1 MGKRR
6 LDHMVTGTSSDEH
19 GGGGAVRC
27 TVAAAKR
34 GREGAG
40 RGLGDAQAHPRGDGE
55 DGEARG
61 GRAAQW

>member
-1 MGKRR
+1 M
-6 LDHMVTGTSSDEH
+6 DHMVTGTSSDEH
-19 GGGGAVRC
+19 GGGAVRC

-40 RGLGDAQAHPRGDGE
+40 GGLGDAQAHPRSDGE

-61 GRAAQW
+61 GQAVAQW